1 MIDWGAPRIAGPFA
15 LEKID
20 RLGGNGQC
28 PRLSN
33 VSRAR
38 HRGQAPPTLQLRRQ
52 LPGLESR
59 LEPMSLLRRR
69 CGFDRRLGSRECSR
83 VTRLLFPLH
92 PPVAP
97 RRHNKLN
104 GFETRQPLLAS
115 TVGPIGIPIG
125 PYPYRGRGDPYRGT
139 ST

>member
-1 MIDWGAPRIAGPFA
+1 MIDWGAPRIAGPIA
-15 LEKID
+15 LENTD

-28 PRLSN
+28 LRLSN

-69 CGFDRRLGSRECSR
+69 CGFDRRLGSREC
-83 VTRLLFPLH
+83 TRL
-92 PPVAP
+92 
-97 RRHNKLN
+97 
-104 GFETRQPLLAS
+104 
-115 TVGPIGIPIG
+115 
-125 PYPYRGRGDPYRGT
+125 
-139 ST
+139 